1 MIHLIQIEFQ
11 KLFRRGMT
19 YIGFVAIM
27 LIVLVIQTGMLVE
40 GKKLLDFLI
49 KSLSDVF
56 LLNGNLIN
64 NYTVSYIVLNS
75 LWIHIPILVAIV
87 AGDMVSGE
95 AGRGT
100 FRLLLTR
107 PVSRVKLLTAK
118 YIAAQ
123 VYTAMLVL
131 FLAFM
136 SLVVGRLYFANG
148 DLFVILD
155 TINIFEQSDV
165 LWRFLAAYGYG
176 MISMWVVSGLAFLL
190 STQATNSLGPIVG
203 SMSVL
208 ILFTIISNFSIGVFD
223 VIKPFLFTT
232 YLNGWQLFFAD
243 PVDWNQIYSA
253 VSIMVLHISVFY
265 VAALL
270 IFTRKDIQS

>member
-136 SLVVGRLYFANG
+136 SLVIGRLYFANG

-190 STQATNSLGPIVG
+190 STQSTNSLGPIVG

-243 PVDWNQIYSA
+243 PVDWNHIYSA

>member
-136 SLVVGRLYFANG
+136 SLVIGRMFFATG

-155 TINIFEQSDV
+155 TINIFNQSDV

-176 MISMWVVSGLAFLL
+176 MISMWVVSGLAFLF

-208 ILFTIISNFSIGVFD
+208 ILFTIISNFSIGIFD

-253 VSIMVLHISVFY
+253 VAIMALHISVFY
-265 VAALL
+265 GAALL

>member
-136 SLVVGRLYFANG
+136 SLVIGRLYFANG

>member
-136 SLVVGRLYFANG
+136 SLVIGRLFFATG

-155 TINIFEQSDV
+155 TINIFNQSDV

-176 MISMWVVSGLAFLL
+176 MISMWVVSGLAFLF

-208 ILFTIISNFSIGVFD
+208 ILFTIISNFSIGIFD

-253 VSIMVLHISVFY
+253 VAIMALHISVFY
-265 VAALL
+265 GAALL

>member
-155 TINIFEQSDV
+155 TINIFDQSDV